1 MAQNRALCLPA
12 PLVPSLRLRG
22 TSTGAPL
29 LPPTGIFEPKW
40 SSPYLRP
47 LAGEREWVN
56 AASCAMGATELLQ
69 GSEGGVA
76 DTEKALNVC
85 QG

>member
-1 MAQNRALCLPA
+1 MAQNWALCLPA
-12 PLVPSLRLRG
+12 PLVPSLRLTG

-29 LPPTGIFEPKW
+29 LPRTGSFEPKW

-47 LAGEREWVN
+47 LVGEREWVN
-56 AASCAMGATELLQ
+56 AASWAMGATELLQ
-69 GSEGGVA
+69 GSEGGAA
-76 DTEKALNVC
+76 DTEKALNVS